1 MPHHYRVTVEPL
13 DATNTAT
20 PLVFE
25 TSNHDEVLGIVDR
38 IRAKAIV
45 PDDEAASFAIGL
57 KLFTETMLRHRKHPL
72 FAELQPHIGTFM
84 KTLKAIPAA
93 EETA

>member
-1 MPHHYRVTVEPL
+1 MPHRYRVTVEPL
-13 DATNTAT
+13 DPESQAE

-25 TSNHDEVLGIVDR
+25 TANHDELFSIVER
-38 IRAKAIV
+38 VRAKAIV

-57 KLFTETMLRHRKHPL
+57 KLFTETMLHHRKHPL
-72 FAELQPHIGTFM
+72 FAELAPHIGTFM

-93 EETA
+93 E

>member
-1 MPHHYRVTVEPL
+1 MPHRYRVTVEPL
-13 DATNTAT
+13 DAENTAA

-25 TSNHDEVLGIVDR
+25 TANHDELFSIVER

-57 KLFTETMLRHRKHPL
+57 KLFTETMLHHRNHPL
-72 FAELQPHIGTFM
+72 FANLAPHIGTFM
-84 KTLKAIPAA
+84 KKLKATPV
-93 EETA
+93 EES

>member
-1 MPHHYRVTVEPL
+1 MTHRYRVTVEPL
-13 DATNTAT
+13 DDTNTAA

-25 TSNHDEVLGIVDR
+25 TANHDELFSIVER
-38 IRAKAIV
+38 ISAKAIV

-72 FAELQPHIGTFM
+72 FAELQPHIASFM
-84 KTLKAIPAA
+84 KTLKSVPAA
-93 EETA
+93 

>member
-1 MPHHYRVTVEPL
+1 MAHHYRVTVE
-13 DATNTAT
+13 AIGEENTGG

-25 TSNHDEVLGIVDR
+25 TSNHDELFAITDR
-38 IRAKAIV
+38 IRSKNIV

-72 FAELQPHIGTFM
+72 FAELQPAISTFM
-84 KTLKAIPAA
+84 KALKS
-93 EETA
+93 TSGT

>member
-1 MPHHYRVTVEPL
+1 MPHRYRITVEPL
-13 DATNTAT
+13 DDINTAE

-25 TSNHDEVLGIVDR
+25 TVNHDELFSIVER

-57 KLFTETMLRHRKHPL
+57 KLLTETMLHHRKHPL
-72 FAELQPHIGTFM
+72 FAELGPHIGTFM
-84 KTLKAIPAA
+84 KTLKAIPAT
-93 EETA
+93 E